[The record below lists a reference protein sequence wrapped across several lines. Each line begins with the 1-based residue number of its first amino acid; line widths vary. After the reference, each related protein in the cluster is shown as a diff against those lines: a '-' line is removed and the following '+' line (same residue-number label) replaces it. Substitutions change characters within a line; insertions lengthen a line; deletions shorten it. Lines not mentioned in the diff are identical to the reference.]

1 MFTMFLLQ
9 ASLNGIG
16 QTIMM
21 TQKKKKKKISTKEQR
36 LTHGL

>member
-21 TQKKKKKKISTKEQR
+21 TQKKKRKKKSAPKSKD
-36 LTHGL
+36 